1 MTVEVRERSLSTVS
15 NVIGLNF
22 ASSVYKALRS
32 ISAKHHGNR
41 LMNSPVYST
50 SNVVRCSKLEI
61 QNQLV

>member
-41 LMNSPVYST
+41 LMNSPSIFDKQ
-50 SNVVRCSKLEI
+50 RCKML
-61 QNQLV
+61 QT